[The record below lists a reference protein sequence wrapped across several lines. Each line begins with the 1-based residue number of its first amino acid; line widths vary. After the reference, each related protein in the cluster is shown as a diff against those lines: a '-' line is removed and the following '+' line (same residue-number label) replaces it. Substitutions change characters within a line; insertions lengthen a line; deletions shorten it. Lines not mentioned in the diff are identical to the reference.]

1 MAKALTS
8 RVVKAISLLGSTQM
22 ANMLCSVVRM
32 KALAIWVGPIGVAL
46 MGVFGQ
52 TLEFMGTLTQMDI
65 RVSAVRDVASRPVSQ
80 RGEIIGIVRRVSRA
94 MGILGLVLVLLFAPL
109 FSHFFFGSDEY
120 SMSFRILSLA
130 LFFQALQGSELI
142 VLQAEGRYRAIALS
156 SLSAAIVGLVMALVL
171 FKTMGLNG
179 VALVLVSYS
188 IFTWLFTARHSRGFR
203 SEASALSL
211 RECFRRSRRFIE
223 MGFYLVISGLIATG
237 VSMAFMAIFE
247 RSAGATELGYYQA
260 GNTMLIRYVGVFF
273 TAITMEFY
281 PRLSAST
288 PRHNHASLIMTHQ
301 ARTCML
307 LFFPCAALA
316 VLLTPWLIRLLYDAE
331 YMPMAPYFILGMI
344 GMMMRPA
351 SMILSYSFIA
361 FNKVKPYLFTEVT
374 SALVG
379 LGLNVAGFLLG
390 GFPGLGLATIAWYLF
405 DLMIIYVTCRVT
417 DTPCFGTRTLIM
429 ALMLSIALSIAS
441 IIMLKFL
448 IIC

>member
-1 MAKALTS
+1 MAKTLTS
-8 RVVKAISLLGSTQM
+8 RVVKAISMLGSTQM
-22 ANMLCSVVRM
+22 ASMFCSVVRM
-32 KALAIWVGPIGVAL
+32 KALAVWVGPVGVAL

-52 TLEFMGTLTQMDI
+52 TLEFMGTLTQLDI
-65 RVSAVRDVASRPVSQ
+65 RVSAVRDVASRPASQ
-80 RGEIIGIVRRVSRA
+80 RGEIIGIVRRVGRT

-109 FSHFFFGSDEY
+109 FSQFFFGSHEY
-120 SMSFRILSLA
+120 AMSFRILSAA

-142 VLQAEGRYRAIALS
+142 VLQAEGRYRAIASS
-156 SLSAAIVGLVMALVL
+156 SLWGAIVGLGVALLL
-171 FKTMGLNG
+171 FRTMGLNG
-179 VALVLVSYS
+179 VAIVLVSYA
-188 IFTWLFTARHSRGFR
+188 IFMWLFTASHTRGFC
-203 SEASALSL
+203 SEASGLTL
-211 RECFRRSRRFIE
+211 KECFSRSRRFIE
-223 MGFYLVISGLIATG
+223 MGLYLVISGLVASG
-237 VSMAFMAIFE
+237 VSIGFMAIIE
-247 RSAGATELGYYQA
+247 RAAGTTVVGYFQA

-307 LFFPCAALA
+307 LFFPCAVLA
-316 VLLTPWLIRLLYDAE
+316 VVLTPWLIRLLYDAE
-331 YMPMAPYFILGMI
+331 YMPVAPYFILGMI

-374 SALVG
+374 SAQIG
-379 LGLNVAGFLLG
+379 LGLNIAGFLIG
-390 GFPGLGLATIAWYLF
+390 GFPGLGLATVAWYLL
-405 DLMIIYVTCRVT
+405 DLLIIYVTCRLT
-417 DTPCFGTRTLIM
+417 DTPCFGSRTLLM
-429 ALMLSIALSIAS
+429 ALMLSTALSVAS